1 MKDSGIKWIGK
12 IPDGWSTI
20 RIKFTSWLKGRIGW
34 DGLKSSEFVEK
45 GPYLITG
52 TDFENG
58 GINWNTCVHISEA
71 RYQEDELLH
80 IKENDLLITK
90 DGTIGKLAIVK
101 NCPEK
106 VSLNSGV
113 MIIRGNSQYKYSDK
127 YLYYVLQSDE
137 FFIWFELSQNGNS
150 TIRHL
155 YQGQFYNFEFSY
167 PTIDEQQAIA
177 AFLDKKC
184 FVIDNLISN
193 ETKQIEKLKE
203 YRQAIITKAVTKGL
217 DPNAP
222 MKDSGVEWIGKIKQD
237 YRCEKLKFLLSSPM
251 LYGANESG
259 GKQEKGCTRF
269 IRITDIDSNGNLKDT
284 NDNQYL
290 SASKSTGYI
299 LKNKDILFARS
310 GGTVG
315 KSFLYKDQGFP
326 CSFAG
331 YLIKAECNET
341 LLLPEFL
348 YYYTKSSLY
357 EIWKNMIFVQST
369 IQNIGAQRYGN
380 LDIVIPSIAEQK
392 QIVQYIDKKC
402 MLINKLIDIKD
413 RTRKQL
419 LDFKQ
424 SLIYEYVT
432 GKKRVSL

>member
-1 MKDSGIKWIGK
+1 MKDSGVKWIGK
-12 IPDGWSTI
+12 IPDDWSVAKSKYVCKTYTGNS
-20 RIKFTSWLKGRIGW
+20 IK
-34 DGLKSSEFVEK
+34 DEEK
-45 GPYLITG
+45 DLY
-52 TDFENG
+52 TDS
-58 GINWNTCVHISEA
+58 IDSDTYVA
-71 RYQEDELLH
+71 
-80 IKENDLLITK
+80 TK
-90 DGTIGKLAIVK
+90 NIDALTGKLFLEDVLYVK
-101 NCPEK
+101 KKDKHFSRAFPGDTLMCIEGGSAGKKKTYLSNTFCFVNKLCCFHPFS
-106 VSLNSGV
+106 VDS
-113 MIIRGNSQYKYSDK
+113 K
-127 YLYYVLQSDE
+127 YLYYNLCSPHYENE
-137 FFIWFELSQNGNS
+137 FNLNLSGMIGGVTRGKLNNFYYPIPPKEIQKLISQNLDFKC
-150 TIRHL
+150 T
-155 YQGQFYNFEFSY
+155 
-167 PTIDEQQAIA
+167 TIDS
-177 AFLDKKC
+177 
-184 FVIDNLISN
+184 LISN
-193 ETKQIEKLKE
+193 ETKQIEKLEE
-203 YRQAIITKAVTKGL
+203 YKKAVITKAVTKGL
-217 DPNAP
+217 DPNAK
-222 MKDSGVEWIGKIKQD
+222 MKDSGVKWIGKIKQD
-237 YRCEKLKFLLSSPM
+237 YHCEKLKFLLSSPM

-315 KSFLYKDQGFP
+315 KSFLYKNPGFP

-331 YLIKAECNET
+331 YLIKAECEET

-402 MLINKLIDIKD
+402 MLIDKLIDIKN

-419 LDFKQ
+419 IDFKK

>member
-1 MKDSGIKWIGK
+1 MRTMNK
-12 IPDGWSTI
+12 
-20 RIKFTSWLKGRIGW
+20 IKFLRSKLKI
-34 DGLKSSEFVEK
+34 F
-45 GPYLITG
+45 
-52 TDFENG
+52 
-58 GINWNTCVHISEA
+58 
-71 RYQEDELLH
+71 
-80 IKENDLLITK
+80 
-90 DGTIGKLAIVK
+90 
-101 NCPEK
+101 
-106 VSLNSGV
+106 
-113 MIIRGNSQYKYSDK
+113 SDI
-127 YLYYVLQSDE
+127 Y
-137 FFIWFELSQNGNS
+137 NGNS
-150 TIRHL
+150 IPDDKKDSFVNKKIPYIATKNIDADTHQIDYENGLSVNEDDGFRIAKTKSSL
-155 YQGQFYNFEFSY
+155 LCIEGGSAGKKLGYLNQEVAFVNKLCCFTPKNIDSKFLFYSLQSSDFLSEFSLHLTGMIGGVKIGEIKNLYISY
-167 PTIDEQQAIA
+167 PDDLGEQHKIA
-177 AFLDKKC
+177 CFLDRKIGQ
-184 FVIDNLISN
+184 IDNLISN
-193 ETKQIEKLKE
+193 QEKQIEKLKE

-217 DPNAP
+217 NPNVS
-222 MKDSGVEWIGKIKQD
+222 MKDSGIEWIGKIKQD
-237 YRCEKLKFLLSSPM
+237 YHCEKLKFLLSSPM

-315 KSFLYKDQGFP
+315 KSFLYKNPGFP

-331 YLIKAECNET
+331 YLIKAECEET
-341 LLLPEFL
+341 LLLSEFL

-402 MLINKLIDIKD
+402 MLINKLIDIKN